1 MSREVFKLAFPLAIV
16 GIIAASTADGFG
28 TLISI
33 IIVVGM
39 IYSLFHSAKGFE
51 RADRRRN
58 RY

>member
-1 MSREVFKLAFPLAIV
+1 MFKSCLRLGFPLAIV
-16 GIIAASTADGFG
+16 GIISACLSDGIG
-28 TLISI
+28 SLIPI
-33 IIVVGM
+33 IIVVGV